1 MLIASGPA
9 DVDNL
14 LRMGAVWA
22 LLIAVWAGIV
32 FSVIATGVADRKMEK
47 RARLRGV
54 QLNLDDR
61 FKTLILVALAS
72 AIVFAVMTYN
82 ALK

>member
-1 MLIASGPA
+1 M
-9 DVDNL
+9 
-14 LRMGAVWA
+14 WA

-32 FSVIATGVADRKMEK
+32 FSVIATGVADRQMEK
-47 RARLRGV
+47 KARLRGV
-54 QLNLDDR
+54 ELNPKDR

-72 AIVFAVMTYN
+72 AIVFAIVIYN

>member
-1 MLIASGPA
+1 MT
-9 DVDNL
+9 
-14 LRMGAVWA
+14 
-22 LLIAVWAGIV
+22 LLIAVWAGIGFAV
-32 FSVIATGVADRKMEK
+32 FATGVADRKMEK

-72 AIVFAVMTYN
+72 AIIFAVVTYN

>member
-1 MLIASGPA
+1 
-9 DVDNL
+9 
-14 LRMGAVWA
+14 MGGVWA

-72 AIVFAVMTYN
+72 AIVFAIVIYN

>member
-1 MLIASGPA
+1 
-9 DVDNL
+9 
-14 LRMGAVWA
+14 MGGVWA

-32 FSVIATGVADRKMEK
+32 FSVIATGVADRQMEK

-54 QLNLDDR
+54 AFTPEDR

-72 AIVFAVMTYN
+72 TIVFAMVIYN

>member
-1 MLIASGPA
+1 MKGVL
-9 DVDNL
+9 
-14 LRMGAVWA
+14 A
-22 LLIAVWAGIV
+22 LLIAIWAGIV

-72 AIVFAVMTYN
+72 AIIFAVVTYN

>member
-1 MLIASGPA
+1 M
-9 DVDNL
+9 
-14 LRMGAVWA
+14 WA

-72 AIVFAVMTYN
+72 IIVFAVVTYN